1 MSNGAPATTILV
13 VDDES
18 IVRETCE
25 CMLEGLGFR
34 TLTARDGREA
44 VAVLERDRAAVS
56 AVVLDLTMPVMN
68 GEQAFHALRA
78 LRADL
83 PILLT
88 SGYYPQD
95 VATRFAGQP
104 RLSFLKKPYAM
115 GELEQALR
123 GLLA

>member
-1 MSNGAPATTILV
+1 MTILV

-34 TLTARDGREA
+34 TLTARDGREGVEA
-44 VAVLERDRAAVS
+44 LERERATVS

-68 GEQAFHALRA
+68 GEQAFHAMRLLRP
-78 LRADL
+78 DL
-83 PILLT
+83 PVLLT

-95 VATRFAGQP
+95 VAARFAGQP
-104 RLSFLKKPYAM
+104 RVSFLKKPYSMA
-115 GELEQALR
+115 ELEQALR
-123 GLLA
+123 GLLP

>member
-1 MSNGAPATTILV
+1 MSTGTPATILV

-18 IVRETCE
+18 IVRETCG
-25 CMLEGLGFR
+25 CMLEGLGF
-34 TLTARDGREA
+34 LIATARDGREA
-44 VAVLERDRAAVS
+44 VEVLERQLAVIS

-68 GEQAFHALRA
+68 GEDAFHAMRA

-83 PILLT
+83 PVLLT

-95 VATRFAGQP
+95 VATRFAGQS
-104 RLSFLKKPYAM
+104 RLAFLKKPYSMA
-115 GELEQALR
+115 ELEQAMQ